1 MGFLTQEYW
10 SGLPFSSPGDFP
22 NLGIKPVFPAL
33 QVDSLPLVLQ
43 QDKLREKG
51 ERSSQ
56 SFGPLGFLISQKK
69 ILPENIHTLTSKTMD
84 RNSGII
90 LQKD

>member
-1 MGFLTQEYW
+1 MGCHFLLQGIFLT
-10 SGLPFSSPGDFP
+10 
-22 NLGIKPVFPAL
+22 LGSNPHLFHL
-33 QVDSLPLVLQ
+33 LHWQVDSLPLVLQ

-56 SFGPLGFLISQKK
+56 SFGPLGFLIRQKK
-69 ILPENIHTLTSKTMD
+69 TLPENIHTLTSKTMD
-84 RNSGII
+84 RNSGIK